1 MKKKIVLLLSLI
13 LFIVNVMPLAA
24 CSTEEEEL
32 VLRISNCEDYI
43 CGPDEEEE
51 EEPSGEAEEA
61 DESTTDEE
69 EDEEVVTQYMY
80 DEFADWYSKK
90 TGKKVRVEYST
101 FGTPEILYN
110 NMKINPGSY
119 DIVCPS
125 DYMIQKM
132 IAEDML
138 QPFTNPEK
146 DMPNYTEY
154 VSPFIKE
161 LFDEQRTTPNGKRYT
176 WSEYSVPYMWGTM
189 GFVYNPEYVT
199 EEEVSTWEVVLNDK
213 FNNKTTI
220 KDSIRDTYFLGL
232 ALANIT
238 ELRAKNEAFLS
249 GALTKTDY
257 SAYLAEVFNRTDE
270 ETVTKVEGLLKQAK
284 ERAYALEVDSGK
296 DDMIT
301 GKIYLNFAWSG
312 DAVYAMD
319 QAEEPEDS
327 PVYLNYA
334 VPSEG
339 SNIWFDG
346 WVMPKGANEE
356 LATAFLDYISE
367 PANACRNMD
376 FIGYTSAIGGEEV
389 FERIKTSDY
398 CVPESTPNAKAID
411 LTYFFGEINGERAIV
426 YIDEENSGRQLECQY
441 PPKDVTS
448 RCAMMQYFDD
458 EANERIN
465 SMWVRVKADNI
476 TMHVIIIGVSVLLIA
491 GLLVAY
497 KLITS
502 VFPERKPP
510 KGYKRVA

>member
-1 MKKKIVLLLSLI
+1 MKKKLISLVCLI
-13 LFIVNVMPLAA
+13 LFAVNVLPLAA
-24 CSTEEEEL
+24 CSSEEEEL

-43 CGPDEEEE
+43 CGPDTEDEEGEDAEASPEE
-51 EEPSGEAEEA
+51 TDGEEA
-61 DESTTDEE
+61 
-69 EDEEVVTQYMY
+69 DEEVVTKYMY
-80 DEFADWYSKK
+80 DEFADWYSEK

-132 IAEDML
+132 IAEGML
-138 QPFTNPEK
+138 QKFTNPEK

-154 VSPFIKE
+154 VSPYIKR
-161 LFDEQRTTPNGKRYT
+161 LFDEKHVTPDGKTEYK

-189 GFVYNPEYVT
+189 GFVYNPEFVT
-199 EEEVSTWEVVLNDK
+199 EEEASTWEVVLNEK
-213 FNNKTTI
+213 FNNKFTI

-232 ALANIT
+232 ALANID

-249 GALTKTDY
+249 GMLSGNDYSDYLANVFNKTDK
-257 SAYLAEVFNRTDE
+257 
-270 ETVTKVEGLLKQAK
+270 ETVDKVEVLLKQAK
-284 ERAYALEVDSGK
+284 ESAYALEVDSGK

-334 VPSEG
+334 VPKEG

-356 LATAFLDYISE
+356 LATAFLDYISMPE
-367 PANACRNMD
+367 NACRNMD

-398 CVPESTPNAKAID
+398 CVPEGTEGAKAID
-411 LTYFFGEINGERAIV
+411 LTYFFGEINGEKALV
-426 YIDEENSGRQLECQY
+426 YIDEENGGRQLECQY
-441 PPKDVTS
+441 PPEDVTA

-476 TMHVIIIGVSVLLIA
+476 TLHVIIIGVSAI
-491 GLLVAY
+491 LLVGLFIAY
-497 KLITS
+497 KLIIS
-502 VFPERKPP
+502 GLPARKAP
-510 KGYKRVA
+510 KGYKRIA

>member
-1 MKKKIVLLLSLI
+1 MKKKLISLVCLI
-13 LFIVNVMPLAA
+13 LFAVNVLPLAA
-24 CSTEEEEL
+24 CSSEEEEL

-43 CGPDEEEE
+43 CGPDTEDEEGEDAEASPEE
-51 EEPSGEAEEA
+51 TDGEEA
-61 DESTTDEE
+61 
-69 EDEEVVTQYMY
+69 DEEVVTKYMY
-80 DEFADWYSKK
+80 DEFADWYSEK

-132 IAEDML
+132 IAEGML
-138 QPFTNPEK
+138 QKFTNPEK

-154 VSPFIKE
+154 VSPYIKR
-161 LFDEQRTTPNGKRYT
+161 LFDEKHVTPDGKTEYK

-189 GFVYNPEYVT
+189 GFVYNPEFVT
-199 EEEVSTWEVVLNDK
+199 EEEASTWEVVLNEK
-213 FNNKTTI
+213 FNNKFTI

-232 ALANIT
+232 ALANID

-249 GALTKTDY
+249 GMLSGNDYSDYLANVFNKTDK
-257 SAYLAEVFNRTDE
+257 
-270 ETVTKVEGLLKQAK
+270 ETVDKVEVLLKQAK
-284 ERAYALEVDSGK
+284 ESAYALEVDSGK

-334 VPSEG
+334 VPKEG

-356 LATAFLDYISE
+356 LATAFLDYISM
-367 PANACRNMD
+367 PANA
-376 FIGYTSAIGGEEV
+376 
-389 FERIKTSDY
+389 
-398 CVPESTPNAKAID
+398 
-411 LTYFFGEINGERAIV
+411 
-426 YIDEENSGRQLECQY
+426 
-441 PPKDVTS
+441 
-448 RCAMMQYFDD
+448 
-458 EANERIN
+458 
-465 SMWVRVKADNI
+465 
-476 TMHVIIIGVSVLLIA
+476 
-491 GLLVAY
+491 
-497 KLITS
+497 
-502 VFPERKPP
+502 
-510 KGYKRVA
+510 